1 MAAIVAASLS
11 SSYLLFFQKG
21 LGTYLGEIKSILER
35 NLLLHAWGA
44 KQQLCEQV
52 LFLLLLRLVRP
63 SVSQVTSYHAH
74 DPNSSS
80 CNTQQQQQQHQQRQ
94 QQQQQRQQQRALSHP
109 SEQWQQQQPPPPH
122 RERVNPKRLM
132 SLERKWIRCRWHELL
147 WWWSIYHNN

>member
-1 MAAIVAASLS
+1 M
-11 SSYLLFFQKG
+11 
-21 LGTYLGEIKSILER
+21 KSISER

-80 CNTQQQQQQHQQRQ
+80 CNTQQQQHQQRQ
-94 QQQQQRQQQRALSHP
+94 QQQQQQTLNKSTVEIP
-109 SEQWQQQQPPPPH
+109 ISLPH
-122 RERVNPKRLM
+122 HNLYADVTK
-132 SLERKWIRCRWHELL
+132 IRP
-147 WWWSIYHNN
+147 N